1 VTHSAVA
8 QWFIEREAGE
18 AVRRAGLAYDHPVR
32 ALLERSSVI
41 AGQRQGVVRVPNE
54 SGELVTLDE
63 RIRQMK
69 SDARYSALFPQPEGI
84 VAKGD
89 TEQLRQK
96 FAEIADGKIEVR

>member
-1 VTHSAVA
+1 MTHSPVA
-8 QWFIEREAGE
+8 LWHIEREAGE
-18 AVRRAGLAYDHPVR
+18 AVRRAGLKYDHPVR
-32 ALLERSSVI
+32 ALLEGSAVI
-41 AGQRQGVVRVPNE
+41 AGVRQAVVRVPDE

-89 TEQLRQK
+89 TEQLRQNFAAIAEGK
-96 FAEIADGKIEVR
+96 FEVR